1 MDELKCKRGIPNTLF
16 FAELLLLAL
25 MLFIGWKLR
34 IRSLYYVLGIGEVI
48 ILTVVL
54 KIVPL
59 LELSAND
66 VLAAA
71 FCMLL
76 NNVVLQLPFLRDR
89 SFTDTAPFILLLLLE
104 LSGLV
109 RGIHQRKRGY
119 GIAVG
124 YAVLCCLWVL
134 CIYQK
139 WERFVLDCYLAREGE
154 FGFAVK
160 VFFLPACIVILS
172 VPLVLMIRR
181 FSVLVKKR
189 LIKLQEYS
197 MTYTEID
204 RSVILV
210 LVLTLGTLSMRKLV
224 WVLLCILPTDNG
236 IRQIPFW
243 PAGDAYEDSLLW
255 TGFSIMIVLIQIIYI
270 RLLAKS
276 ISVKEKMR
284 LQEKDFHQLA
294 KYNHELEKN
303 MEDMREIR
311 HDIKNMFLTMGG
323 FVDRSNDAEMKLFYE
338 ENIVPFAKQEL
349 QKSDL
354 YMKLSRIH
362 SEGMKSF
369 LYFKIMQG
377 IEQDV
382 SIDLL
387 VQPFNMDNIFCIGQT
402 DLIRILGIL
411 IDNAVEEAKSCKG
424 TVLVSLKENERE
436 YLFSVSNTVRRQIRE
451 KGVIAGTTDKGLGRG
466 NGLLIAEKLMRKYK
480 NVLLN
485 SFFKEEEFV
494 QCLRIEK

>member
-160 VFFLPACIVILS
+160 VFFCPHA
-172 VPLVLMIRR
+172 
-181 FSVLVKKR
+181 
-189 LIKLQEYS
+189 
-197 MTYTEID
+197 
-204 RSVILV
+204 
-210 LVLTLGTLSMRKLV
+210 
-224 WVLLCILPTDNG
+224 
-236 IRQIPFW
+236 
-243 PAGDAYEDSLLW
+243 
-255 TGFSIMIVLIQIIYI
+255 
-270 RLLAKS
+270 
-276 ISVKEKMR
+276 
-284 LQEKDFHQLA
+284 
-294 KYNHELEKN
+294 
-303 MEDMREIR
+303 
-311 HDIKNMFLTMGG
+311 
-323 FVDRSNDAEMKLFYE
+323 
-338 ENIVPFAKQEL
+338 
-349 QKSDL
+349 
-354 YMKLSRIH
+354 
-362 SEGMKSF
+362 
-369 LYFKIMQG
+369 
-377 IEQDV
+377 
-382 SIDLL
+382 
-387 VQPFNMDNIFCIGQT
+387 
-402 DLIRILGIL
+402 
-411 IDNAVEEAKSCKG
+411 
-424 TVLVSLKENERE
+424 
-436 YLFSVSNTVRRQIRE
+436 
-451 KGVIAGTTDKGLGRG
+451 
-466 NGLLIAEKLMRKYK
+466 
-480 NVLLN
+480 
-485 SFFKEEEFV
+485 
-494 QCLRIEK
+494 